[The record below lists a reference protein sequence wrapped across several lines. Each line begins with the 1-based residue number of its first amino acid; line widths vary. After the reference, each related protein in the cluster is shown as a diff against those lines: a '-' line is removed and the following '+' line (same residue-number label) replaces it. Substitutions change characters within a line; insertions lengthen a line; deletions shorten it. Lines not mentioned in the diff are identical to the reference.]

1 MASTSTNKQPLLVD
15 RPLHE
20 IVDLIGAT
28 VEPNSTVDIGGS
40 NGAELLVDCTTSDG
54 AILSEIYAIARE
66 DTSVTTPYIVNM
78 YISNANDFLRPSQA
92 YFVGT
97 FLAGV
102 DSASAPLEG
111 YRSFY
116 GDMPYILG
124 PIPAVGSTESVDV
137 VGTQF
142 RAMYIPKGKALW
154 VAVKKQST
162 GDTAAHA
169 PLVGAIGGYY

>member
-28 VEPNSTVDIGGS
+28 VEANSVVDIGGS
-40 NGAELLVDCTTSDG
+40 NGAELLVDCTTNDG
-54 AILSEIYAIARE
+54 AILSEIYAVARQ
-66 DTSVTTPYIVNM
+66 DSSVT
-78 YISNANDFLRPSQA
+78 
-92 YFVGT
+92 
-97 FLAGV
+97 
-102 DSASAPLEG
+102 APLEG

-124 PIPAVGSTESVDV
+124 PVPQVGSTDSTDV
-137 VGTQF
+137 IGTQF
-142 RAMYIPKGKALW
+142 RAMYIPKGRALW
-154 VAVKKQST
+154 VAVQKKST

-169 PLVGAIGGYY
+169 PLVGATGGYY

>member
-28 VEPNSTVDIGGS
+28 VEANSVVDIGGS
-40 NGAELLVDCTTSDG
+40 NGAELLVDCTTNDG
-54 AILSEIYAIARE
+54 AILSEIYAVARE
-66 DTSVTTPYIVNM
+66 DSSVSTPYIVNM
-78 YISNANDFLRPSQA
+78 YLSNANDFLRPSQA
-92 YFVGT
+92 FFVGT

-102 DSASAPLEG
+102 NGSTAPLEG

-124 PIPAVGSTESVDV
+124 PVPQVGSTDSTDV
-137 VGTQF
+137 IGTQF
-142 RAMYIPKGKALW
+142 RAMYIPKGRALW
-154 VAVKKQST
+154 VAVQKKST

-169 PLVGAIGGYY
+169 PLVGATGGYY